1 MHRLSSFSEN
11 FLFRFSVDGT
21 PPLESSIIRNYWCP
35 LPFPKNRSMRMD
47 WLVKID
53 CLKAP
58 FKLPKEILVPRLA
71 SGHLDHH
78 LAIQALHQRL
88 QPEVPSFHRSWMLRA
103 KED

>member
-1 MHRLSSFSEN
+1 MYIQVCGIIQIN
-11 FLFRFSVDGT
+11 WATVD
-21 PPLESSIIRNYWCP
+21 R
-35 LPFPKNRSMRMD
+35 
-47 WLVKID
+47 LVKTD
-53 CLKAP
+53 CSKAP

-88 QPEVPSFHRSWMLRA
+88 QPEVPSFHTSWMLRA